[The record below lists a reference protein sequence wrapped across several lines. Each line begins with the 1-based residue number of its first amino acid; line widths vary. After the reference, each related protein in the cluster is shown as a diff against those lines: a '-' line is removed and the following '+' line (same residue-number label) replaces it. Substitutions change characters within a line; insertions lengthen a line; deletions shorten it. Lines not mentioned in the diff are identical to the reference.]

1 MISKKNRFKKLTKVI
16 AVLLGLFM
24 FTMNTNV
31 ALGAGAFSLKDLQQS
46 NNEIV
51 EGYTEIKTQE
61 ELDMLVRNYKQKM
74 YIPNNVTVT
83 EEDNKVTIEQ
93 TLKRI
98 TKKSGEI
105 LEEKSQ
111 TVIEE
116 IEIPIE
122 SNNVAT
128 RDHQGASGSD
138 SSLGCKVYTTVY
150 YDRVTYNNVASV
162 KMTSIDWS
170 VVCNS
175 GVRVY
180 NMVKR
185 VGQVGPGTIG
195 INQIK
200 EITYIST
207 FTSKSGRFTP
217 PYSWKPVPAYTG
229 DKGSLVGITLE
240 FQLGRDANGKKWSY
254 LYTNNLRL

>member
-1 MISKKNRFKKLTKVI
+1 MISKKNHFKKLTKAI
-16 AVLLGLFM
+16 AVSLGLFM

-31 ALGAGAFSLKDLQQS
+31 ALGADAFSLKDLQKP
-46 NNEIV
+46 NNEII

-116 IEIPIE
+116 VEIPIE
-122 SNNVAT
+122 NNNVVT
-128 RDHQGASGSD
+128 RDSQGTSGSD
-138 SSLGCKVYTTVY
+138 SSFGCKVYTTVY
-150 YDRVTYNNVASV
+150 YDRLTYENKPSV

-180 NMVKR
+180 NMVER
-185 VGQVGPGTIG
+185 IGQVGAVGGTT
-195 INQIK
+195 NQIS
-200 EITYIST
+200 ERTHIYT
-207 FTSKSGRFTP
+207 FTSKSGVIAA
-217 PYSWKPVPAYTG
+217 PYYWKPAIAHST
-229 DKGSLVGITLE
+229 SLVGITLE
-240 FQLGRDANGKKWSY
+240 FQLGRDANGKKWFYS
-254 LYTNNLRL
+254 YTNNLRL